1 MTNAAQM
8 RPPHARI
15 HPLEQASNSFG
26 RESTPDALQWR
37 WDFFGGEKNFSLEKK
52 RVHTGRQR
60 AASTV
65 EAVHWI
71 RLTIQLVQ
79 WIDFTLH
86 IVAPHF
92 CLLWGKWNAAWLT
105 ALAPLA
111 RSRAALTMPASASII
126 QLGFTLH
133 HAIFSSAH
141 KYYAWKC
148 AAEKETRALFDNRAD

>member
-1 MTNAAQM
+1 M

-26 RESTPDALQWR
+26 RESAPDALQWR

-60 AASTV
+60 AASAV

-111 RSRAALTMPASASII
+111 RAPHSQCQPALQLYNSVSLCTTQFSAARINIMHESAPLKRKRVRFLIIAQIRA
-126 QLGFTLH
+126 
-133 HAIFSSAH
+133 
-141 KYYAWKC
+141 
-148 AAEKETRALFDNRAD
+148 